1 VLYPEN
7 IESKIGFDAIKSLIA
22 RECLCSMGQ
31 EWVNKL
37 SFNSDFQ
44 IVQLWLEQTADFLK
58 ILEEGLPFP
67 ESNYFDAIP
76 ILSSV
81 EVPGTFLNP
90 EDFHQLEKSLHT
102 IIQCIHFLSE
112 KADNYPQLYRLAQR
126 ISIDEKIRKTIISK
140 IDNKGD
146 IRDNASPLLHKI
158 RTNILQGKSDARK
171 LLNQLLK
178 KSVNDGIT
186 PKEALPTI
194 RAGRMVIPVLTEH
207 KKRIKGFIH
216 DESST
221 GQTYFIE
228 PTEVLE
234 INNHVAELELQ
245 EKREVIRILIELTD
259 HLREFIPDLMRA
271 FNFLGQIDFIR
282 AKAKF
287 AYKLDCQIPI
297 LEKKPI
303 IQLVRARHPLLQLSF
318 LQQNKEI
325 VPLSLS
331 LHSNQRIVV
340 ISGPN
345 AGGKSVSLK
354 TVALLQYM
362 TQCGVPIPVS
372 EGSKLGLFQNIFID
386 IGDEQSIENDLS
398 TYSSHLKNMSFFVK
412 RTNSQTLFF
421 MDELGAGTEPQ
432 FGGAIAESI
441 LHELYVK
448 GGIGVVTTHYSN
460 LKKFAQ
466 KTPSVTNGA
475 MRFDTEKMEPL
486 YQLEIG
492 KPGSSFSLE
501 IARRMGISAK
511 VLNEAKTKIGQTQ
524 VKLDQVLQ
532 EVEFEKEQYSQRNK
546 EIATLQKELQKA
558 KGNYNDLKKELDSQ
572 KKQILA
578 QARED
583 ATRLIDQANRKIE
596 ATIREIKESSANK
609 RKTKNLRGKLKEHK
623 EKLLPK
629 TPRISAGQRKDV
641 IALQGKIVIGDRVR
655 LKKQNAEA
663 EVISV
668 RGKDVQIAMGQLKSF
683 VKINQLERIG
693 PADQLKGLNKTS
705 DRSLYSGIDLN
716 KKKSEF
722 ESILDVRG
730 QRVMDVLPR
739 VDQFLDKAMLLGFS
753 ELRILHG
760 KGDGILRATIGKHL
774 QDIPQVA
781 NFKDEDIER
790 GGAGITVV
798 FLE

>member
-7 IESKIGFDAIKSLIA
+7 IESKIGFNAIKSLIA
-22 RECLCSMGQ
+22 GECLSSMGQ
-31 EWVNKL
+31 ERVNRL
-37 SFNSDFQ
+37 SFTSDFE
-44 IVQLWLEQTADFLK
+44 IIQLWLEQTADFLK
-58 ILEEGLPFP
+58 ILEERLPFP

-76 ILSSV
+76 LFRTV

-90 EDFHQLEKSLHT
+90 EEFHQLEKSLHT
-102 IIQCIHFLSE
+102 IIQCIHFLSD
-112 KADNYPQLYRLAQR
+112 KADIYPQLYGLAQQV
-126 ISIDEKIRKTIISK
+126 SLDEEIRKTIVSK
-140 IDNKGD
+140 IDHKGD
-146 IRDNASPLLHKI
+146 IRDNASPLLRKI
-158 RTNILQGKSDARK
+158 RTNILQGKQNARK

-178 KSVNDGIT
+178 KSATDGIT
-186 PKEALPTI
+186 PKDALLTV

-221 GQTYFIE
+221 GQTFFIE
-228 PTEVLE
+228 PTEVFD

-245 EKREVIRILIELTD
+245 EKREVIRILIDLTD
-259 HLREFIPDLMRA
+259 YLRAFIPDLTTA
-271 FNFLGQIDFIR
+271 FNFLGQMDFIR

-287 AYKLDCQIPI
+287 AYKSGCQIPI

-303 IQLVRARHPLLQLSF
+303 IQLVKARHPLLQLSLF
-318 LQQNKEI
+318 QQNKEI

-331 LHSNQRIVV
+331 LHSKQRIVV

-362 TQCGVPIPVS
+362 TQCGVPVPVG

-412 RTNSQTLFF
+412 RTNPQTLFF

-448 GGIGVVTTHYSN
+448 GGFGVVTTHYSN

-511 VLNEAKTKIGQTQ
+511 VLNEAKAKIGQTQ

-546 EIATLQKELQKA
+546 EIATLQKELEKA
-558 KGNYNDLKKELDSQ
+558 HGNYNDLKKELDNQ

-583 ATRLIDQANRKIE
+583 AIRLIDQANRKIE
-596 ATIREIKESSANK
+596 GTIREIKESSADK
-609 RKTKNLRGKLKEHK
+609 RKTKKLREELKEHRD
-623 EKLLPK
+623 KLLAKKSP
-629 TPRISAGQRKDV
+629 ISADQRKDLV
-641 IALQGKIVIGDRVR
+641 AQPGKIAVGDRVR
-655 LKKQNAEA
+655 LIKQNAEA

-668 RGKDVQIAMGQLKSF
+668 KGNDVQIAIGHLKSL

-693 PADQLKGLNKTS
+693 PTDQLRPNKTS
-705 DRSLYSGIDLN
+705 AHSQYSGVDLN

-722 ESILDVRG
+722 DSILDVRG
-730 QRVMDVLPR
+730 QRVIDVLPK
-739 VDQFLDKAMLLGFS
+739 VDHFLDEALLLGFS

-760 KGDGILRATIGKHL
+760 KGDGILRATIRKHL
-774 QDIPQVA
+774 QEIPQVA

-790 GGAGITVV
+790 GGVGITVV
-798 FLE
+798 YLD